1 MSDSDPE
8 TTVDLETDSASTDG
22 ILNTSRRKFLAAGT
36 ATWTSVA
43 LAGCGAFGGDDSDG
57 EEEETP
63 RFVVTDEVLAG
74 SDGIPEGASGFV
86 TSGLPQRTFVPGMT
100 AIFKIGVWDPETGDI
115 VSDEALEEARVDLD
129 RDVEVDLGFSRDE
142 REWSGDWMI
151 PAEAETGT
159 VGYDVVVSN
168 GAEFTNVG
176 ISESE
181 LEIIDFEPAANYVVT
196 TSTYSTE
203 DTGGGYVQSCLPQ
216 HNFTPGMTVG
226 FDIGIFDGGSGD
238 LVGPDVVEEATI
250 ELETGD
256 TLELEWD
263 EDPQLWNATWTIPEG
278 TDPGTLTYEIQVT
291 NGAEFHVAGARG
303 KHSVEED
310 SIEIVEAT
318 GTGDGEGLDYV
329 MTAGTYTTEEVG
341 GGFTQSCQP
350 LHNFTPG
357 MKVGFEIGI
366 FNADTGEP
374 VGEADV
380 NGVIV
385 ELETGVTV
393 ELGAPALGEDEKLW
407 RGTWDIPSDQ
417 ETGTITYEVQVSDGE
432 DDFHLIGY
440 DAYHAIGEE
449 SIRVIEV

>member
-1 MSDSDPE
+1 MSDSNPE
-8 TTVDLETDSASTDG
+8 LTDELETVSAPSDG
-22 ILNTSRRKFLAAGT
+22 ILGTSRRKFLAAGT

-43 LAGCGAFGGDDSDG
+43 LAGCGAFGGDGED

-63 RFVVTDEVLAG
+63 RFVVTDEVVAG
-74 SDGIPEGASGFV
+74 SEGIPEGASGFV

-100 AIFKIGVWDPETGDI
+100 AIFKVGVWDPETGDI

-129 RDVEVDLGFSRDE
+129 REEEVGLEFSRDE
-142 REWSGDWMI
+142 REWSGDWAI
-151 PAEAETGT
+151 PDDAETGT

-168 GAEFTNVG
+168 GAEFTDVG
-176 ISESE
+176 VSASE
-181 LEIIDFEPAANYVVT
+181 LEIIEFEPAANYVVT

-203 DTGGGYVQSCLPQ
+203 DAAGGYVQSCLPQ

-278 TDPGTLTYEIQVT
+278 TEPGTVTYEVQVT

-310 SIEIVEAT
+310 SIEVVEAA
-318 GTGDGEGLDYV
+318 GGGGDGLDYV

-366 FNADTGEP
+366 FDANTGDP
-374 VGEADV
+374 VGGDDV
-380 NGVIV
+380 NGVII
-385 ELETGVTV
+385 ELETGDTV
-393 ELGAPALGEDEKLW
+393 ELGAPALEEDEKLW
-407 RGTWDIPSDQ
+407 RGTWDIPSDM
-417 ETGTITYEVQVSDGE
+417 ETGTYTYEVQVSD
-432 DDFHLIGY
+432 DDGDGHLIGY